1 MKKKDDCFSAMEN
14 NESVFVFSC
23 CVCVLALF
31 FSPMVALCKGVFLL
45 AARHV
50 YGILYDT
57 VQAFFASY
65 SRASYGR
72 GGSGGNGLL
81 RVITR
86 LQNAPTAHTHT
97 VV

>member
-14 NESVFVFSC
+14 NESVFVLSC

-50 YGILYDT
+50 YGTYTL
-57 VQAFFASY
+57 QAFFATV
-65 SRASYGR
+65 ATV
-72 GGSGGNGLL
+72 GL
-81 RVITR
+81 
-86 LQNAPTAHTHT
+86 
-97 VV
+97 

>member
-45 AARHV
+45 AAR
-50 YGILYDT
+50 
-57 VQAFFASY
+57 QAFFASY